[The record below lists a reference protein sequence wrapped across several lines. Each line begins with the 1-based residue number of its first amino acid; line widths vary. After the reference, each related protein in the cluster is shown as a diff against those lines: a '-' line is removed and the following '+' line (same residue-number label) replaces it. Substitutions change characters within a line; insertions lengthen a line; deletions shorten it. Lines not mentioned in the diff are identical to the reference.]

1 MEQNFPLEILLW
13 IGQPA
18 EFSAPDT
25 KPERGEDGGYA
36 AIIIIQK
43 IGRVR
48 GLYVVSIP
56 TPFFDTP
63 QS

>member
-25 KPERGEDGGYA
+25 KPGKGEDGGHVV
-36 AIIIIQK
+36 IIIIQK
-43 IGRVR
+43 IGRGR
-48 GLYVVSIP
+48 GK
-56 TPFFDTP
+56 
-63 QS
+63 

>member
-25 KPERGEDGGYA
+25 TPKKGEYGGYA

-43 IGRVR
+43 IGWGR
-48 GLYVVSIP
+48 GK
-56 TPFFDTP
+56 
-63 QS
+63 

>member
-25 KPERGEDGGYA
+25 KPEKGEDGGYA

-43 IGRVR
+43 IGRGR
-48 GLYVVSIP
+48 GK
-56 TPFFDTP
+56 
-63 QS
+63 